1 MVVPDTNAGEEHAG
15 MREHP
20 DSLWQPYPD
29 EVCREHSRGRDYWSS
44 ARRYRP
50 GRPEETTN
58 QALEVLEQRYA
69 RGEIERQ
76 EFEERRA
83 VLRGAGT

>member
-1 MVVPDTNAGEEHAG
+1 

-29 EVCREHSRGRDYWSS
+29 EVRREHSGRPERRSYT
-44 ARRYRP
+44 RRYRAD
-50 GRPEETTN
+50 RPEGKTN
-58 QALEVLEQRYA
+58 RALEILEERYA
-69 RGEIERQ
+69 RGAIDRREL
-76 EFEERRA
+76 EERRA

>member
-1 MVVPDTNAGEEHAG
+1 MTV
-15 MREHP
+15 EHP

-29 EVCREHSRGRDYWSS
+29 EVYGAHSGWPEGRSC
-44 ARRYRP
+44 ARRY
-50 GRPEETTN
+50 GADRPEGRTN
-58 QALEVLEQRYA
+58 RAMAIVEERYA
-69 RGEIERQ
+69 RGEISRQ